1 MVQTKPDTLT
11 PNSGRPRL
19 PETDKAI
26 MDATLRL
33 LATKG
38 YARMSIDNVAAE
50 AKVGKPTI
58 YLRYKDKADLATA
71 AIAQIHFEGALT
83 DTGDT
88 RADLLAQLRTLQET
102 VESTIGMQLIG
113 TFLAEEQHTPELI
126 ALFRER
132 IVLPRRQIVRQVL
145 ERGKAQGQIRPEV
158 DSAIAIEMMIGSYY
172 ARYLAGENLD
182 KNWPE
187 QVVNFIWPMIS
198 STGLS
203 GNLFAG

>member
-1 MVQTKPDTLT
+1 MIQTKQDTT
-11 PNSGRPRL
+11 SQGSGRPRL
-19 PETDKAI
+19 PGTDKAI
-26 MDATLRL
+26 IEATLRL

-71 AIAQIHFEGALT
+71 AIAQIHFEGAMN

-126 ALFRER
+126 ELFRER
-132 IVLPRRQIVRQVL
+132 IVQPRRQLMRQIL
-145 ERGKAQGQIRPEV
+145 ERGKTQGQIRPEV
-158 DSAIAIEMMIGSYY
+158 DSYMVAEMMIGSYY
-172 ARYLAGENLD
+172 ARYLAGEQLG

-198 STGLS
+198 V
-203 GNLFAG
+203 